1 MVSLT
6 SSLIMGSHNMY
17 VELRTLKR
25 YVFVITTT
33 SRLEMQWKEPI
44 AIAQGQHSFYVCWC
58 KVDLLRSVTLF

>member
-6 SSLIMGSHNMY
+6 SSLIMGSHKY
-17 VELRTLKR
+17 VRGATDPEKIRL
-25 YVFVITTT
+25 FITTT